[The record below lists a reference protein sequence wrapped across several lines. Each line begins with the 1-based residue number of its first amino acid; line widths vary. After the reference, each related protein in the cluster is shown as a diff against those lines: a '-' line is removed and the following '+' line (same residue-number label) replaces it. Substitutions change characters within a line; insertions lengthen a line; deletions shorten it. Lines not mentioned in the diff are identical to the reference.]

1 MRFTSWLGR
10 LFDRLWATALVV
22 VVVIALHEKFL
33 VPVYEAK
40 LQERQA
46 TFMERM
52 RELQLRAYEVEQKLD
67 LERMRLD
74 AEYPDHEGLQRLR

>member
-46 TFMERM
+46 TFME
-52 RELQLRAYEVEQKLD
+52 LRAYEVEQKLD